1 MQAPT
6 LVSECLGFMPEVENL
21 NANPTKGDQ
30 HQATWNT
37 VSHTSYALLIFCV
50 YIRSMKSHLNTKH
63 FLFNLLCFPFDFV
76 VSAVLPSYSFLFIF
90 FSRCFLIFPVFLSVY
105 LFAFHSFT
113 FSYCL
118 FSPLRYCTFSHYSL
132 GNFCVGMATWRKTRF
147 TPTVSFLYGYLGRN
161 LIHI

>member
-30 HQATWNT
+30 HEATWNT

-90 FSRCFLIFPVFLSVY
+90 FFQM
-105 LFAFHSFT
+105 
-113 FSYCL
+113 FSYFPRVPLSLFVCISFIHFFLLPFFPPSLLHFFTL
-118 FSPLRYCTFSHYSL
+118 FS
-132 GNFCVGMATWRKTRF
+132 GQ
-147 TPTVSFLYGYLGRN
+147 FLYWNGN
-161 LIHI
+161 LKKNKVHSNCQFSLWLLRT

>member
-118 FSPLRYCTFSHYSL
+118 FFPPSLLHFFTLFS
-132 GNFCVGMATWRKTRF
+132 GQ
-147 TPTVSFLYGYLGRN
+147 FLYWNGN
-161 LIHI
+161 LKKNKVHSNCQFSLWLLRT